1 MQNDGAVMGTHHL
14 MCTHCFNVFLHDLA
28 PPNDSEVMGGSSAL
42 RQSGSTEYSQVD
54 TLGLWY
60 KFVNSGVKRSGLT
73 KLARP
78 IHTETQPDPLCH
90 LSTPLPRGRL
100 NRLLSFVAQTKK
112 MASNQLSALKIL
124 RRTEVAYR
132 WGGCRVQLS
141 LNGPELICIVHGIR
155 I

>member
-90 LSTPLPRGRL
+90 LSTPLPRGRPS
-100 NRLLSFVAQTKK
+100 RLLSFVAKTKK
-112 MASNQLSALKIL
+112 WLPTNYRRSKNYGEPKSPIAGGDAASNSASI
-124 RRTEVAYR
+124 
-132 WGGCRVQLS
+132 S
-141 LNGPELICIVHGIR
+141 LH
-155 I
+155 